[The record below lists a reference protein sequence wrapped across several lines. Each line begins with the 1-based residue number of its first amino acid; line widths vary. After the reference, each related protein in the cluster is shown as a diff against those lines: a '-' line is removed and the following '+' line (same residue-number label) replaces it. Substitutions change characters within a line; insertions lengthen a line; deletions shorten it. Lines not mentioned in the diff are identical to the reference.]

1 VEVRILEAGKHRAA
15 LELDDTSRR
24 EACQLR
30 RAADGRDPPVAD
42 DHGLGIA
49 GRDGVDSASSKE
61 QIDGV
66 RVHGEVA
73 IFSPAEA
80 RRAVERGF
88 DDSVGFLGELVRV
101 PSLLGDEEPAQ
112 KLVESRLRDLGF
124 EIRSV
129 QPAPERLAERPDS
142 GIPLIPY
149 EGRRSLVATMGG
161 GSGRSLLLNGHVDVV
176 SAEPLDRWTREP
188 FGAQIEEGRMY
199 GRGACDMKGGVAAM
213 LLGVEAALSAGPLSG
228 QLVYQ
233 SVIEEECGGN
243 GALAACLEGPLA
255 EATLIA
261 EPTNGGMDLVA
272 VGVIW
277 ARITL
282 EADSRHASNADR
294 GSNPIEAAY
303 PVIQALRG
311 LEAELNADPEPE
323 VAELEQPYLLN
334 VGALHAGDWASMTP
348 GRATLDVRLGFPI
361 RMEPAEA
368 QSRLAAAVSA
378 ADPNAGVEFRG
389 FRARGYSFD
398 ADSPFVSLL
407 GDCHEEVRGGRPR
420 PDPSRATTDLRFFEG
435 QAVCYGPTGE
445 GLHGVDEWVDLESI
459 ADVAAVI
466 ALLIRRWGE
475 G

>member
-1 VEVRILEAGKHRAA
+1 
-15 LELDDTSRR
+15 
-24 EACQLR
+24 
-30 RAADGRDPPVAD
+30 
-42 DHGLGIA
+42 
-49 GRDGVDSASSKE
+49 
-61 QIDGV
+61 
-66 RVHGEVA
+66 VA
-73 IFSPAEA
+73 IFSPADA
-80 RRAVERGF
+80 RRAVEGGF
-88 DDSVGFLGELVRV
+88 DETVGFLADLVRV
-101 PSLLGDEEPAQ
+101 PSLLGEEEPAQ
-112 KLVESRLRDLGF
+112 QLVEERLRGLGF
-124 EIRSV
+124 DVRSV
-129 QPAPERLAERPDS
+129 QPDPARLAERPDS
-142 GIPLIPY
+142 GIPLMAY
-149 EGRRSLVATMGG
+149 EGRRSIVATLGEG
-161 GSGRSLLLNGHVDVV
+161 EGRSLLLNGHVDVV

-188 FGAQIEEGRMY
+188 FGAQIAGGRMY

-213 LLGVEAALSAGPLSG
+213 LLGVEAALAAGPLPG
-228 QLVYQ
+228 PVVYQ

-243 GALAACLEGPLA
+243 GALAACLEGPPA
-255 EATLIA
+255 DATLIA

-282 EADSRHASNADR
+282 QADSRHASNADR
-294 GSNPIEAAY
+294 GANPIEAAY
-303 PVIQALRG
+303 PVIEALHG
-311 LEAELNADPEPE
+311 LEAELNERPEPE
-323 VAELEQPYLLN
+323 LAGLDNPYLLN

-368 QSRLAAAVSA
+368 QERLAATVGA
-378 ADPNAGVEFRG
+378 ADPDAAVEFRG

-398 ADSPFVSLL
+398 PESAFVRLL

-445 GLHGVDEWVDLESI
+445 GLHGVDEWVDLESV

-466 ALLIRRWGE
+466 ALLVHRWGE